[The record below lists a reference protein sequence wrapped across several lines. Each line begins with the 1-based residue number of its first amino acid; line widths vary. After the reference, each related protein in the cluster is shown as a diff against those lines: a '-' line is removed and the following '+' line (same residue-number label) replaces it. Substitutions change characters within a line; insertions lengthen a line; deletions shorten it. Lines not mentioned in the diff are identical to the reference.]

1 MDKGYNDKSYGVVAY
16 MPLKDILNKSHL
28 YHSTYKMLKDVVDD
42 KSPACDVAH
51 PMCVKI
57 ELAKYKSYLVVDGLN
72 KDILVLKDYMANE
85 ILGFKKNKFMILPD
99 GCFVVNK

>member
-28 YHSTYKMLKDVVDD
+28 YHSTYNMLKDVVDD
-42 KSPACDVAH
+42 KSPACGVAH

-57 ELAKYKSYLVVDGLN
+57 ELIKFKSKLIIEGSCKHILILDEYIQNEMLN
-72 KDILVLKDYMANE
+72 
-85 ILGFKKNKFMILPD
+85 FRKNKFMILPD
-99 GCFVVNK
+99 ECVIVNK